1 MDKLALNNNPQA
13 QAGISQHKGNYYD
26 LNELNKLRSAAPDD
40 KSALKAAAK
49 QFESIFTQMLLS
61 SMRKASEV
69 LESDSP
75 FNSQSGKFYRDM
87 QDKQMVTDLADNGGL
102 GLTDLIVEQLSGTSP
117 DFKPSSIIRPDA
129 NLDGMGRNHG
139 TNNNDKSLNGSANN
153 RPEFDIKSNAKEINQ
168 AQANHQSKSQLFDS
182 PKAFIDSLLPVA
194 EKALKGTPLEPAML
208 VAQAALE
215 TGWGKKIMNKGDG
228 SSSFN
233 LFGIKADNRW
243 QGEKANVQTLEFRG
257 GVARKEQAN
266 FRAYGSLE
274 ESIKDYA
281 NFVTKSPR
289 YSEAVENA
297 QDAPQY
303 FDSLQK
309 AGYATDPQY
318 ANKVMGILKGEHFN
332 EAKTSRKIN

>member
-1 MDKLALNNNPQA
+1 
-13 QAGISQHKGNYYD
+13 
-26 LNELNKLRSAAPDD
+26 
-40 KSALKAAAK
+40 
-49 QFESIFTQMLLS
+49 
-61 SMRKASEV
+61 
-69 LESDSP
+69 
-75 FNSQSGKFYRDM
+75 M

-102 GLTDLIVEQLSGTSP
+102 GLTDLIVEQLSGTSE
-117 DFKPSSIIRPDA
+117 DFKPSSIVRPDA
-129 NLDGMGRNHG
+129 NLDGKGRSFG
-139 TNNNDKSLNGSANN
+139 AFELDSNGAKNG
-153 RPEFDIKSNAKEINQ
+153 DGIKTSSNAKNVQSNEE
-168 AQANHQSKSQLFDS
+168 SKSQLFDS

-194 EKALKGTPLEPAML
+194 EKALKGTPLEPVML

-243 QGEKANVQTLEFRG
+243 QGDKANVQTLEFRG

-281 NFVTKSPR
+281 NFVTNSPR
-289 YSEAVENA
+289 YSEAVKNA

-318 ANKVMGILKGEHFN
+318 ANKVMGILKGEHFS
-332 EAKTSRKIN
+332 EAATSREK

>member
-1 MDKLALNNNPQA
+1 MDKLALNNGPQA
-13 QAGISQHKGNYYD
+13 QLDISQHKGNYYD
-26 LNELNKLRSAAPDD
+26 LSELNKLRSAKADD
-40 KSALKAAAK
+40 KSALRAAAK

-75 FNSQSGKFYRDM
+75 FNSQSSKFYRDM
-87 QDKQMVTDLADNGGL
+87 QDKQMVMDLADNGGL
-102 GLTDLIVEQLSGTSP
+102 GLTDLIVEQLSGTNP
-117 DFKPSSIIRPDA
+117 DYKPASIVRPDA
-129 NLDGMGRNHG
+129 NLDGMGRVYG
-139 TNNNDKSLNGSANN
+139 KANDNV
-153 RPEFDIKSNAKEINQ
+153 NQ
-168 AQANHQSKSQLFDS
+168 PSQKTSTSPAIEQTKSQLFDS
-182 PKAFIDSLLPVA
+182 PADFVRSLLPQA
-194 EKALKGTPLEPAML
+194 EKALKGTPLKPLLL

-215 TGWGKKIMNKGDG
+215 TGWGKKVINKGDG

-243 QGEKANVQTLEFRG
+243 QGEKANVQTLEFRDG
-257 GVARKEQAN
+257 MARKEQAN

-281 NFVTKSPR
+281 NFVTQSPR
-289 YSEAVENA
+289 YSEAVKNA
-297 QDAPQY
+297 EDASKY

-318 ANKVMGILKGEHFN
+318 ANKVLGILKSEHFSGLN
-332 EAKTSRKIN
+332 NSGK

>member
-40 KSALKAAAK
+40 KSALRAAAK

-61 SMRKASEV
+61 SMRKASDV

-75 FNSQSGKFYRDM
+75 FNSQSSKFYRDM
-87 QDKQMVTDLADNGGL
+87 QDKQMVMDLADNGGL
-102 GLTDLIVEQLSGTSP
+102 GLTDIIVEQLSGTSESY
-117 DFKPSSIIRPDA
+117 KPSSIVRPDA
-129 NLDGMGRNHG
+129 NLDGMGRNLDS
-139 TNNNDKSLNGSANN
+139 NRSSNGINKAEQIGQ
-153 RPEFDIKSNAKEINQ
+153 PKDVEQAKE
-168 AQANHQSKSQLFDS
+168 SKSQLFDS
-182 PKAFIDSLLPVA
+182 PKAFVESLLPVA
-194 EKALKGTPLEPAML
+194 EKALKGTPLEPMMV

-257 GVARKEQAN
+257 GVAQKEQAN

-281 NFVTKSPR
+281 NFVTKSDR
-289 YSEAVENA
+289 YSEAVKNA
-297 QDAPQY
+297 DNAPKY

-318 ANKVMGILKGEHFN
+318 ANKVLGILKGEHFN
-332 EAKTSRKIN
+332 ETAKNPMTGPVQ